1 MKKGQARGCARHE
14 TGGALVNV
22 KLAKVQVGQDS
33 PSLCRGYIAG
43 IANLGLTGVQ
53 AVLSST
59 IPLVLHPKPP
69 ANAHFEQRIIMQ
81 YRIFPKI
88 PDQPVS
94 ILGFGC
100 MRLPVLDGS
109 PEHIDEP
116 RATRLLRDA
125 IDAGVNYIDTAYPY
139 HNGRS
144 ETFLGHALR
153 GGCRERIQLATK
165 CPTWLV
171 QSEADWER
179 FLEQQLSRLETDM
192 IDFYLIHALNGE
204 LWETVKRF
212 GGLQALDRARRDGRI
227 SHAGFS
233 FHGSPAA
240 FAEIL
245 EGYDWE
251 FCQIQFNFLDVN
263 YQAGTEGLRR
273 ATARGIGVIAM
284 EPLRGGVLAAVPP
297 DPVQA
302 VWARFKD
309 VRSPAEWAWRWV
321 WHHPEVITALSGM
334 NTEDQLRENLA
345 LADVV
350 QPNSLAEEEL
360 SLIAEVR
367 AYFLQRMRI
376 PCTTCGYCLPCPN
389 GVAIPD
395 VFSMVNTAAMFEAR
409 DATSRL
415 YRFLLVSRGQGA
427 DACNECGECVQKCP
441 QAIPIPER
449 LSEAHKLLFQK

>member
-1 MKKGQARGCARHE
+1 VRRR
-14 TGGALVNV
+14 
-22 KLAKVQVGQDS
+22 D
-33 PSLCRGYIAG
+33 
-43 IANLGLTGVQ
+43 ANFGLTGIR
-53 AVLSST
+53 AVISSI
-59 IPLVLHPKPP
+59 IPLELPTEPP
-69 ANAHFEQRIIMQ
+69 ANVNSAMRIIMQ

-100 MRLPVLDGS
+100 MRLPLLDGDM
-109 PEHIDEP
+109 EHIDEP

-125 IDAGVNYIDTAYPY
+125 IDAGINYVDTAYPY

-144 ETFLGHALR
+144 ETFLGQALR
-153 GGCRERIQLATK
+153 GGFRERVQLATK

-179 FLEQQLSRLETDM
+179 FLEQQLSRLETDR
-192 IDFYLIHALNGE
+192 IDFYLLHALNGE

-212 GGLQALDRARRDGRI
+212 GGLKALDRARMDGRI
-227 SHAGFS
+227 RHAGFS
-233 FHGSPAA
+233 FHGSPTA

-245 EGYDWE
+245 DGYDWE
-251 FCQIQFNFLDVN
+251 FCQIQFNFLDVD

-273 ATARGIGVIAM
+273 AAARGVGVIAM
-284 EPLRGGVLAAVPP
+284 EPLRGGILAAGPP
-297 DPVQA
+297 EPVQA
-302 VWARFKD
+302 VWARFKGT
-309 VRSPAEWAWRWV
+309 RTPAEWAWRWV

-334 NTEDQLRENLA
+334 NTEDQLHENLA

-367 AYFLQRMRI
+367 AYFLQRMQI

-415 YRFLLVSRGQGA
+415 YQFLLVARRHGA
-427 DACNECGECVQKCP
+427 DACIECGECIPKCP
-441 QAIPIPER
+441 QAIPIPDKLR
-449 LSEAHKLLFQK
+449 EAHELLFRK

>member
-1 MKKGQARGCARHE
+1 
-14 TGGALVNV
+14 
-22 KLAKVQVGQDS
+22 
-33 PSLCRGYIAG
+33 
-43 IANLGLTGVQ
+43 
-53 AVLSST
+53 
-59 IPLVLHPKPP
+59 
-69 ANAHFEQRIIMQ
+69 MQ

-100 MRLPVLDGS
+100 MRLPLLDGN

-116 RATRLLRDA
+116 RAARLLRDG
-125 IDAGVNYIDTAYPY
+125 IDAGINYVDTAYPY

-144 ETFLGHALR
+144 ETFLGQALR
-153 GGCRERIQLATK
+153 GGFRERVQLATK

-179 FLEQQLSRLETDM
+179 FLEQQLSRLETDR
-192 IDFYLIHALNGE
+192 IDFYLLHALNGE

-212 GGLQALDRARRDGRI
+212 GGLKALHRARMDGRI
-227 SHAGFS
+227 RHAGFS
-233 FHGSPAA
+233 FHGSPTA

-245 EGYDWE
+245 DGYDWE
-251 FCQIQFNFLDVN
+251 FCQIQFNFLDVD

-273 ATARGIGVIAM
+273 AAARGVGVIAM
-284 EPLRGGVLAAVPP
+284 EPLRGGILAAGPP
-297 DPVQA
+297 EPVQA
-302 VWARFKD
+302 IWARFKGT
-309 VRSPAEWAWRWV
+309 RTPAEWAWRWV

-334 NTEDQLRENLA
+334 NTEDQLHENLA

-350 QPNSLAEEEL
+350 RPNSLAEEEL
-360 SLIAEVR
+360 RLIAEVR
-367 AYFLQRMRI
+367 AYFLQRMQI
-376 PCTTCGYCLPCPN
+376 PCTTCGYCLPCPS

-415 YRFLLVSRGQGA
+415 YQFLLVARRHGA
-427 DACNECGECVQKCP
+427 DACIECGECIPKCP
-441 QAIPIPER
+441 QAIPIPDKLR
-449 LSEAHKLLFQK
+449 EAHELLFRK